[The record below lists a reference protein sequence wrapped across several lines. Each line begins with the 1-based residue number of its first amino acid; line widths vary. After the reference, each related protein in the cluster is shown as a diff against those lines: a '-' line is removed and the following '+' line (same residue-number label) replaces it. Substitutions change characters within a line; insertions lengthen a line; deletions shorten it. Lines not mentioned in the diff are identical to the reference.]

1 VGCGSWEKKWNF
13 CGPYPQYLSKADADR
28 RNQLMLES
36 PSHSDGDLLRLLSAG
51 DEAAFLEFYRRHQGV
66 VYRFALQ
73 MSGKTEIAEEVT
85 QDVFMVVMG
94 SARRYDSERGSVT
107 AFLYG
112 IARHIVLRALERE
125 RPYVTLL
132 DDQDSEYASRLPAED
147 QDLVSN
153 LARNERVEMLR
164 KAVLA
169 LPPAYREVVV
179 LCDLHE
185 RDYAEAASALGCAIG
200 TVRSR
205 LHRAR
210 ALLMEKLRAGE
221 RVAEW
226 KTTGSF

>member
-1 VGCGSWEKKWNF
+1 
-13 CGPYPQYLSKADADR
+13 
-28 RNQLMLES
+28 MLES
-36 PSHSDGDLLRLLSAG
+36 PSHSDGDLLRLLSGG
-51 DEAAFLEFYRRHQGV
+51 DEKAFVEFYRKHQGI

-85 QDVFMVVMG
+85 QEVFLAVMNAG
-94 SARRYDSERGSVT
+94 VRYDSERGSVA

-112 IARHIVLRALERE
+112 IARNFVLRALERE
-125 RPYVTLL
+125 RPYITVF
-132 DDQDSEYASRLPAED
+132 DDPAGDYADRLTAGQDIFG
-147 QDLVSN
+147 DL
-153 LARNERVEMLR
+153 AQNERIETLR

-210 ALLMEKLRAGE
+210 ALLAEKMRAGE
-221 RVAEW
+221 RCAV
-226 KTTGSF
+226 

>member
-1 VGCGSWEKKWNF
+1 MTRKWNF
-13 CGPYPQYLSKADADR
+13 SGRQPESLSTADADR

-36 PSHSDGDLLRLLSAG
+36 PSHSDGDLLRLLSEG
-51 DEAAFLEFYRRHQGV
+51 DEKAFLEFYRKHQGL

-85 QDVFMVVMG
+85 QDVFMIVMG
-94 SARRYDSERGSVT
+94 SATRYDSERGSVA

-112 IARHIVLRALERE
+112 IARNVVLRALERE
-125 RPYVTLL
+125 RPYITVL
-132 DDQDSEYASRLPAED
+132 DDADSDYANRLIAD
-147 QDLVSN
+147 QDVLGE
-153 LARNERVEMLR
+153 LARNERVETLR

-185 RDYAEAASALGCAIG
+185 RDYAEAASALGCSIG

-210 ALLMEKLRAGE
+210 ALLMEKVRAGE
-221 RVAEW
+221 RVAVW

>member
-1 VGCGSWEKKWNF
+1 MMGTNIWNLSARR
-13 CGPYPQYLSKADADR
+13 GELLSKADADR

-36 PSHSDGDLLRLLSAG
+36 PSRSDGDLLRLLSGG
-51 DEAAFLEFYRRHQGV
+51 DEKAFIEFYRKHQGV

-85 QDVFMVVMG
+85 QEVFVVLMK
-94 SARRYDSERGSVT
+94 SAKRYDSDRGSVA

-112 IARHIVLRALERE
+112 IARNFVLRALERE
-125 RPYVTLL
+125 RPYITVL
-132 DDQDSEYASRLPAED
+132 DDPAGDYAGRVLGEHD
-147 QDLVSN
+147 IFGDL
-153 LARNERVEMLR
+153 AQNERLETLR

-169 LPPAYREVVV
+169 LPPTYREVVV

-185 RDYAEAASALGCAIG
+185 RDYADAAAALGCAIG

-210 ALLMEKLRAGE
+210 ALLAEKMRASE
-221 RVAEW
+221 RCAV
-226 KTTGSF
+226 

>member
-1 VGCGSWEKKWNF
+1 MGTNIWNLSARRAES
-13 CGPYPQYLSKADADR
+13 LSKADADR

-36 PSHSDGDLLRLLSAG
+36 PSHSDGDLLRLLSGG
-51 DEAAFLEFYRRHQGV
+51 DENAFLEFYRKHQGA

-85 QDVFMVVMG
+85 QDVFMLVMK
-94 SARRYDSERGSVT
+94 SASRYDSERGSIA

-112 IARHIVLRALERE
+112 VARNFVLRALERE
-125 RPYVTLL
+125 RPYITVL
-132 DDQDSEYASRLPAED
+132 DDPEGDYAEPATDERDVLGDLAHSERIET
-147 QDLVSN
+147 
-153 LARNERVEMLR
+153 LR

-185 RDYAEAASALGCAIG
+185 RDYAEAAGVLGCAIG

-210 ALLMEKLRAGE
+210 ALLAEKMRASE
-221 RVAEW
+221 RCAV
-226 KTTGSF
+226 

>member
-1 VGCGSWEKKWNF
+1 MSENIWN
-13 CGPYPQYLSKADADR
+13 LSGRAAESLLKADADR

-36 PSHSDGDLLRLLSAG
+36 PSHSDGDLLRLLSGG
-51 DEAAFLEFYRRHQGV
+51 DEKAFLEFYRRHQGL

-85 QDVFMVVMG
+85 QDVFMVVMASG
-94 SARRYDSERGSVT
+94 ARYDADRGSV
-107 AFLYG
+107 AAYLYG
-112 IARHIVLRALERE
+112 IARNIVLRALERE
-125 RPYVTLL
+125 RPYMATL
-132 DDQDSEYASRLPAED
+132 DEADSVYVEGDVLG
-147 QDLVSN
+147 DLT
-153 LARNERVEMLR
+153 RNERMETLR

-185 RDYAEAASALGCAIG
+185 RDYAEAATALGCAIG

-210 ALLMEKLRAGE
+210 ALLMEKMRAGE
-221 RVAEW
+221 RDSVW

>member
-1 VGCGSWEKKWNF
+1 MTRKWNF
-13 CGPYPQYLSKADADR
+13 RGPNPEYQSKADADR

-36 PSHSDGDLLRLLSAG
+36 PSHSDGDLLRLLSTG

-94 SARRYDSERGSVT
+94 SAARYDSERGSVA

-112 IARHIVLRALERE
+112 IARNIVLRALERE
-125 RPYVTLL
+125 RPYITVL
-132 DDQDSEYASRLPAED
+132 DDVDSEYANRLTAEH
-147 QDLVSN
+147 QDPVDD
-153 LARNERVEMLR
+153 LARNERIETLR

-221 RVAEW
+221 RVAVW
-226 KTTGSF
+226 KTTESF

>member
-1 VGCGSWEKKWNF
+1 MASNIWNF
-13 CGPYPQYLSKADADR
+13 SGRRRESLSKADADR

-36 PSHSDGDLLRLLSAG
+36 PSHSDGDLLRLLSSG
-51 DEAAFLEFYRRHQGV
+51 DEKAFLEFYRRHQGV
-66 VYRFALQ
+66 VFRFALQ

-85 QDVFMVVMG
+85 QDVFVVVMNLG
-94 SARRYDSERGSVT
+94 VRYDSERGSVA

-112 IARHIVLRALERE
+112 IARNFVLRALERE
-125 RPYVTLL
+125 RPYITVL
-132 DDQDSEYASRLPAED
+132 DDPAGDYAGRLSADHDTFGE
-147 QDLVSN
+147 
-153 LARNERVEMLR
+153 LAQTERIETLR

-185 RDYAEAASALGCAIG
+185 RDYAEAAGVLGCAIG

-210 ALLMEKLRAGE
+210 ALLAEKMRAGE
-221 RVAEW
+221 RCAV
-226 KTTGSF
+226 

>member
-1 VGCGSWEKKWNF
+1 MGANIWNLLPRR
-13 CGPYPQYLSKADADR
+13 GESLAKADADR

-36 PSHSDGDLLRLLSAG
+36 PSRSDGDLLRLLSEG
-51 DEAAFLEFYRRHQGV
+51 DEQAFVEFYRKHQGV

-85 QDVFMVVMG
+85 QDVFMVVMNSG
-94 SARRYDSERGSVT
+94 KRYDSERGSVA

-112 IARHIVLRALERE
+112 IARNFVLRALERE
-125 RPYVTLL
+125 RPYLTVL
-132 DDQDSEYASRLPAED
+132 DDPAGDYSGKVAAE
-147 QDLVSN
+147 QDLFGDF
-153 LARNERVEMLR
+153 AQNERLETLR

-185 RDYAEAASALGCAIG
+185 RDYSEAASALGCAIG

-210 ALLMEKLRAGE
+210 ALLAEKMRAGE
-221 RVAEW
+221 RCAV
-226 KTTGSF
+226 

>member
-1 VGCGSWEKKWNF
+1 MSGSTIWNLSARR
-13 CGPYPQYLSKADADR
+13 GESLSKADADR

-36 PSHSDGDLLRLLSAG
+36 PSRSDGDLLRLLSGG
-51 DEAAFLEFYRRHQGV
+51 DEKAFIEFYRKHQGA

-85 QDVFMVVMG
+85 QDVFVVVMNLG
-94 SARRYDSERGSVT
+94 ARYDSERGSVA

-112 IARHIVLRALERE
+112 IARNFVLRALERE
-125 RPYVTLL
+125 RPYITVL
-132 DDQDSEYASRLPAED
+132 DDPSGDYADRAVAEQDIFG
-147 QDLVSN
+147 DL
-153 LARNERVEMLR
+153 AQNERVETLR

-185 RDYAEAASALGCAIG
+185 RDYAEAATVLGCAIG

-210 ALLMEKLRAGE
+210 ALLTEKMRAGE
-221 RVAEW
+221 RCAV
-226 KTTGSF
+226 

>member
-1 VGCGSWEKKWNF
+1 MGANIWNF
-13 CGPYPQYLSKADADR
+13 SLRQGESLSKADADR

-36 PSHSDGDLLRLLSAG
+36 PSHSDGDLLRLLSGG
-51 DEAAFLEFYRRHQGV
+51 DEQAFIEFYRKHQGV

-85 QDVFMVVMG
+85 QDVFVVVMNSG
-94 SARRYDSERGSVT
+94 KRYDSERGSVA

-112 IARHIVLRALERE
+112 IARNFVLRALERE
-125 RPYVTLL
+125 RPYLTVL
-132 DDQDSEYASRLPAED
+132 DDPAGDYEGRLAADATGEQDIFG
-147 QDLVSN
+147 DL
-153 LARNERVEMLR
+153 AQNERIETLR

-210 ALLMEKLRAGE
+210 ALLAEKMRAGE
-221 RVAEW
+221 RCAV
-226 KTTGSF
+226 

>member
-1 VGCGSWEKKWNF
+1 
-13 CGPYPQYLSKADADR
+13 
-28 RNQLMLES
+28 MLES
-36 PSHSDGDLLRLLSAG
+36 PSHSDGDLLRLLSGG
-51 DEAAFLEFYRRHQGV
+51 DEKAFVEFYRRHQGV

-85 QDVFMVVMG
+85 QDVFVVVMRSG
-94 SARRYDSERGSVT
+94 KRYDSERGSVA

-112 IARHIVLRALERE
+112 IARNFVLRALERE
-125 RPYVTLL
+125 RPYLTVL
-132 DDQDSEYASRLPAED
+132 DDPAGDYADRIAAEGAEQDIFGDLAQSERIET
-147 QDLVSN
+147 
-153 LARNERVEMLR
+153 LR

-221 RVAEW
+221 RDAVW

>member
-1 VGCGSWEKKWNF
+1 MSQNIWNLSAPP
-13 CGPYPQYLSKADADR
+13 GESLSKADADR

-36 PSHSDGDLLRLLSAG
+36 PSRSDGDLLRLLSGG
-51 DEAAFLEFYRRHQGV
+51 DEAAFIEFYRRHQGV

-85 QDVFMVVMG
+85 QDVFVVVMK
-94 SARRYDSERGSVT
+94 SAQRYDSERGSVA

-112 IARHIVLRALERE
+112 IARNFVLRALERE
-125 RPYVTLL
+125 RPYITVL
-132 DDQDSEYASRLPAED
+132 DDPAGDFAGRIAGEQDIFS
-147 QDLVSN
+147 DL
-153 LARNERVEMLR
+153 AQNERLDTLR
-164 KAVLA
+164 RAVLA

-210 ALLMEKLRAGE
+210 ALLAEKMKASE
-221 RVAEW
+221 RCAV
-226 KTTGSF
+226 

>member
-1 VGCGSWEKKWNF
+1 MSTNIWNF
-13 CGPYPQYLSKADADR
+13 PARRGESLSKADADR

-36 PSHSDGDLLRLLSAG
+36 PSRSDGDLLRLLSGG
-51 DEAAFLEFYRRHQGV
+51 DEQAFLEFYRKHQGV

-85 QDVFMVVMG
+85 QDVFVVVMNSG
-94 SARRYDSERGSVT
+94 KRYDSERGSVA

-112 IARHIVLRALERE
+112 IARNFVLRALERE
-125 RPYVTLL
+125 RPYLTVL
-132 DDQDSEYASRLPAED
+132 DDPTGDYSGKVAAE
-147 QDLVSN
+147 QDLFGDF
-153 LARNERVEMLR
+153 AQNERLETLR

-185 RDYAEAASALGCAIG
+185 RDYSEAASALGCAIG

-210 ALLMEKLRAGE
+210 ALLAEKMRASE
-221 RVAEW
+221 RCAV
-226 KTTGSF
+226 

>member
-1 VGCGSWEKKWNF
+1 MGINIWNF
-13 CGPYPQYLSKADADR
+13 PRRRAECISKADADR

-36 PSHSDGDLLRLLSAG
+36 PSRSDGDLLRLLSGG
-51 DEAAFLEFYRRHQGV
+51 DERAFLEFYRRHQGV

-73 MSGKTEIAEEVT
+73 MGGKTEIAEEVT
-85 QDVFMVVMG
+85 QDVFVAVMK
-94 SARRYDSERGSVT
+94 SAERYDSERGSVP

-112 IARHIVLRALERE
+112 IARNFVLRALERE
-125 RPYVTLL
+125 RPYITVL
-132 DDQDSEYASRLPAED
+132 DDPDGEYADR
-147 QDLVSN
+147 
-153 LARNERVEMLR
+153 LAREAAGEQDVLADLARTERLETLR

-185 RDYAEAASALGCAIG
+185 RDYAEAAGVLGCAIG

-210 ALLMEKLRAGE
+210 ALLAEKMRAGE
-221 RVAEW
+221 RCVV
-226 KTTGSF
+226 

>member
-1 VGCGSWEKKWNF
+1 MMGTNIWNLSARR
-13 CGPYPQYLSKADADR
+13 GELLSKADADR

-36 PSHSDGDLLRLLSAG
+36 PSRSDGDLLRLLSGG
-51 DEAAFLEFYRRHQGV
+51 DEKAFIEFYRKHQGV

-85 QDVFMVVMG
+85 QEVFVVLMK
-94 SARRYDSERGSVT
+94 SAKRYDSDRGSVL

-112 IARHIVLRALERE
+112 IARNFVLRALERE
-125 RPYVTLL
+125 RTYITVL
-132 DDQDSEYASRLPAED
+132 DDPAGDYAGRVLAEHD
-147 QDLVSN
+147 IFGDL
-153 LARNERVEMLR
+153 AQNERLETLR

-185 RDYAEAASALGCAIG
+185 RDYAEAAAALGCAIG

-210 ALLMEKLRAGE
+210 ALLAEKMRASE
-221 RVAEW
+221 RCAV
-226 KTTGSF
+226 